1 MNTKRSSKS
10 VTLLLELVAAILIF
24 AVAAGICANVLAS
37 ARVLSG
43 EARELTT
50 AVETV
55 TAAAELLRAGRGAE
69 DALALD
75 DALEIRRQ
83 EAQGLIYYDISYISD
98 GETLYALELVKA
110 QEVAP

>member
-24 AVAAGICANVLAS
+24 AVAAGICAQVLAS

-43 EARELTT
+43 EARELST

-55 TAAAELLRAGRGAE
+55 TAAAELLRAGRGQE
-69 DALALD
+69 EALALD
-75 DALEIRRQ
+75 DALDIRRQ
-83 EAQGLIYYDISYISD
+83 EAEGLVHYNIMYISD
-98 GETLYALELVKA
+98 GKCLYALELVKV

>member
-75 DALEIRRQ
+75 DALEIRQR
-83 EAQGLIYYDISYISD
+83 ESEGLEYFNISYISD
-98 GETLYALELVKA
+98 GKTLYALELVKA

>member
-75 DALEIRRQ
+75 DALEIRQR
-83 EAQGLIYYDISYISD
+83 ESEGLVHYTISYLSD

>member
-1 MNTKRSSKS
+1 MSAKRSSKS

-43 EARELTT
+43 EARELST

-55 TAAAELLRAGRGAE
+55 TAAAELLRAGRSE
-69 DALALD
+69 EEALALD
-75 DALEIRRQ
+75 NALEIRRL
-83 EAQGLIYYDISYISD
+83 EAQGVIF
-98 GETLYALELVKA
+98 
-110 QEVAP
+110 

>member
-1 MNTKRSSKS
+1 MNMKRSSKS

-24 AVAAGICANVLAS
+24 AVAAGICAKVLAS

-43 EARELTT
+43 EARELST

-75 DALEIRRQ
+75 DALEIRQQ
-83 EAQGLIYYDISYISD
+83 ESDGLAHYDISYISG
-98 GETLYALELVKA
+98 GETLYSLELVRS